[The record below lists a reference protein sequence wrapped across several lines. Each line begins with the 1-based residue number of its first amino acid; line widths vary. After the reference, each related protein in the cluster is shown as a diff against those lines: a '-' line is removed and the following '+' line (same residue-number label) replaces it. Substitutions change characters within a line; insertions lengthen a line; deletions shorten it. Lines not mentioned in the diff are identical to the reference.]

1 MPANPN
7 FEAEARSYLAKYR
20 VKINALSERFAAGK
34 INRKQF
40 DDLFQFYQNK
50 ILQIEKALEG
60 NIDPAEWKKGIQEGQ
75 TILIR
80 RKHAARLL
88 GYGIYFKLT
97 GDLLKIGVHSDS
109 KAEWFFRNF
118 FEYPGFSDRVSGGQS
133 LQSGEWMA
141 FISGKT
147 STTVAVFSTEP
158 SREQLRKLKDLH
170 EVFENAN
177 HKILAESKFETKA
190 LVCPHDFFLDRFF

>member
-1 MPANPN
+1 MTNPPT
-7 FEAEARSYLAKYR
+7 FEVEARTYLAKYR

-40 DDLFQFYQNK
+40 DDLYQFYESK
-50 ILQIEKALEG
+50 IIQIEKALEG
-60 NIDPAEWKKGIQEGQ
+60 NSDPGEWKKDLQEGQ

-88 GYGIYFKLT
+88 GYGIYFRLT
-97 GDLLKIGVHSDS
+97 GDLLKIGSHSVS
-109 KAEWFFRNF
+109 NPAWFRQNL
-118 FEYPGFSDRVSGGQS
+118 FEFSGFHDRISGGQS
-133 LQSGEWMA
+133 LETGEWMA
-141 FISGKT
+141 FISGTT
-147 STTVAVFSTEP
+147 STTVALFSTEP

-177 HKILAESKFETKA
+177 HKILAEASFETKS
-190 LVCPHDFFLDRFF
+190 LVCPHDFFLDRYF